1 MKKVSIFLWLSLLA
15 PALLLVLE
23 NAPQAV
29 SPSWAA
35 SAPAPKLPP
44 VLSFATAAE
53 GTTSY
58 IVGYIVPFIFVYQPA
73 LLLKGSTG
81 EVLLAAATAII
92 GTIALAGAMSG
103 FFFGAV
109 FWWQRILLGAGSLTL
124 IYPGWRTDLLG
135 LALVAIAM
143 AGTRLARA
151 LALPGVRPAD

>member
-1 MKKVSIFLWLSLLA
+1 MKKVSIFLWLSLLS

-35 SAPAPKLPP
+35 SAPAPTPPP
-44 VLSFATAAE
+44 VLSFAAAAE

-81 EVLLAAATAII
+81 EVLLAATTAVI
-92 GTIALAGAMSG
+92 GTIALAGAMAG
-103 FFFGAV
+103 YFFGSV
-109 FWWQRILLGAGSLTL
+109 FWWQRILLG
-124 IYPGWRTDLLG
+124 
-135 LALVAIAM
+135 
-143 AGTRLARA
+143 
-151 LALPGVRPAD
+151 